1 MSLSRHPAP
10 ASGELQTLPAGH
22 GLNKPTASYGP
33 ARRHHSTRTR
43 LVSGAAL
50 CAAFL
55 LWHTG
60 SPALLAGEAIRAFCI
75 DFNWGPGGP
84 NGFAPPGLWAD
95 ADPEQHVAWYAGL
108 GANVIQTF
116 AISCNG
122 YAWYQGGKVPPQPG
136 LRHDFTTRLVKLGHA
151 RGMRVMGYFCV
162 AANTRWGREHPDLS
176 YGTPATFHLPLTDA
190 YLDYLGEAVTEALRK
205 TKMDGFMVDW
215 LWNPS
220 DEARQ
225 QANQGQWLKAE
236 QQLFTQLTGKPF
248 PADGKPAPEDR
259 LLYEQKATE
268 RCWRRIH
275 DTAKRVK
282 PGCIIWLSCH
292 DVRSPHFLNTS
303 VFKEADWLMD
313 ESGTP
318 EAMRAVAS
326 RLGSRTQPML
336 CLVGWGDRHDA
347 RKVLSDPASQVYG
360 IYGFSQPGTNSLPLP
375 IAECLGKPM
384 DSFSGNDRNIAALA
398 RWFNGKPFDYVASQA
413 GPEATPFASATPSG
427 LGPRPYP
434 ERLRWWAEGRFGLF
448 IHWGPVSLKETEI
461 SWSRAN
467 SNSKCPNQGN
477 IPVEV
482 YDNLYRQF
490 NPTNFSGSGWARLAK
505 AAGVKYM
512 VLTAKHC
519 DGFLLWHSQAS
530 DYNIAHTPFQ
540 RDVCIELARAA
551 RRQGLRIGW
560 YFSPMDWRDPDFRT
574 DRNALFVDRMQSEV
588 RELLSQCGRIDLLW
602 FDWDVQE
609 PLYDQARTYQI
620 VKELQPRIILDNR
633 LDLGPGNNE
642 CQLLST
648 NADYYTPEQ
657 SVGAYDDQRPWES
670 CMTISRS
677 GQWAWGGHKDGVKPF
692 AACLEML
699 IRCAGGD
706 GNLLLNVGPMPNGQ
720 IAPEQAGR
728 LKELGAWLAKYGQSI
743 YGTRGGPFKP
753 GAYGASTRKGK
764 TIFLHLWGWSKGSL
778 KLPPIPAKVLHSRVL
793 TGGKADVRQTPAGL
807 EISLPQADRQPLDT
821 VIALDLDRSALGLA
835 ALDVPVEPSLTTHA
849 KATASNVYGNQAE
862 YGPDKAVDG
871 RDDTRWATDAS
882 TTSAWLEVDLGRPA
896 TFSRA
901 AIIQAFPELK
911 RIHKFAIEYFRDGQW
926 ETCYR
931 GGDPGGELNAG
942 FPPITAQRVRLN
954 LLDANGGPTIWEFQL
969 FR

>member
-1 MSLSRHPAP
+1 LYA
-10 ASGELQTLPAGH
+10 
-22 GLNKPTASYGP
+22 
-33 ARRHHSTRTR
+33 
-43 LVSGAAL
+43 
-50 CAAFL
+50 
-55 LWHTG
+55 G
-60 SPALLAGEAIRAFCI
+60 SPVLLAGEPIRAFCI

-116 AISCNG
+116 AISCDG

-162 AANTRWGREHPDLS
+162 AANTRWGQEHPDLS

-190 YLDYLGEAVTEALRK
+190 YLDYLGEAITEALRK

-225 QANQGQWLKAE
+225 QANHGQWLQAE
-236 QQLFTQLTGKPF
+236 QQLFTQLTGKAF
-248 PADGKPAPEDR
+248 PADGQPVPEDR

-303 VFKEADWLMD
+303 VFKEVDWLMD

-326 RLGSRTQPML
+326 RLGHRTQPML
-336 CLVGWGDRHDA
+336 CLVGWGDKHDA
-347 RKVLSDPASQVYG
+347 RKVLSDPASRAYG
-360 IYGFSQPGTNSLPLP
+360 IYGFSKPGTNSLPLP
-375 IAECLGKPM
+375 ITECLGKPM

-398 RWFNGKPFDYVASQA
+398 RWFNGKPFDYVAAQA
-413 GPEATPFASATPSG
+413 GLGATPSAGATPVG

-467 SNSKCPNQGN
+467 SNPKCPNQGK

-490 NPTNFSGSGWARLAK
+490 NPTNFSGSEWARLAK

-530 DYNIAHTPFQ
+530 DYNIAHTHFQ
-540 RDVCIELARAA
+540 RDVCAELARGA
-551 RRQGLRIGW
+551 RGQGLRVGW

-574 DRNALFVDRMQSEV
+574 DRNALFVNRMQSEV
-588 RELLSQCGRIDLLW
+588 RELVSQCGRIDLMW
-602 FDWDVQE
+602 FDWDGHE

-620 VKELQPRIILDNR
+620 VKELQPRIIIDNR
-633 LDLGPGNNE
+633 LDLGSSNTDR
-642 CQLLST
+642 QLLST

-657 SVGAYDDQRPWES
+657 DVGAYDDQRPWES
-670 CMTISRS
+670 CMTISQS
-677 GQWAWGGHKDGVKPF
+677 GQWAWGGHKDGVKSF

-706 GNLLLNVGPMPNGQ
+706 GNMLLNVGPMPDGR
-720 IAPEQAGR
+720 IAPEQAVR
-728 LKELGAWLAKYGQSI
+728 LKELGGWLGQYGQSI

-753 GAYGASTRKGK
+753 GPYGSSTRKGK
-764 TIFLHLWGWSKGSL
+764 TVFLHLWRWSSGSL
-778 KLPPIPAKVLHSRVL
+778 KLPPIQAKVVRSRVL
-793 TGGKADVRQTPAGL
+793 TGGKADVHQTPAGL
-807 EISLPQADRQPLDT
+807 EISLPRAGRQPLDT

-849 KATASNVYGNQAE
+849 KATASNVFGNQAE

-882 TTSAWLEVDLGRPA
+882 TTSAWLEVDLGRPMQI
-896 TFSRA
+896 SRA
-901 AIIQAFPELK
+901 TIIQAFPELK
-911 RIHKFAIEYFRDGQW
+911 RIRKFAIEYFRDGQW

-931 GGDPGGELNAG
+931 GEEPGEKLSVE
-942 FPPITAQRVRLN
+942 FQPVTAERVRLN
-954 LLDANGGPTIWEFQL
+954 LLDANGGPTIWEFRL

>member
-1 MSLSRHPAP
+1 
-10 ASGELQTLPAGH
+10 
-22 GLNKPTASYGP
+22 
-33 ARRHHSTRTR
+33 
-43 LVSGAAL
+43 
-50 CAAFL
+50 L

>member
-1 MSLSRHPAP
+1 M
-10 ASGELQTLPAGH
+10 
-22 GLNKPTASYGP
+22 
-33 ARRHHSTRTR
+33 ARRRHSTRPR
-43 LVSGAAL
+43 LVIDAVL

-55 LWHTG
+55 SLHSG
-60 SPALLAGEAIRAFCI
+60 SPALQAGEPIRAFCI

-116 AISCNG
+116 AISCDG
-122 YAWYQGGKVPPQPG
+122 YAWYEGGKVPPQPG

-162 AANTRWGREHPDLS
+162 AANTRWGQEHPDLS
-176 YGTPATFHLPLTDA
+176 YGTPSTFHLPLTDA
-190 YLDYLGEAVTEALRK
+190 YLDYLGEAITEALRK

-225 QANQGQWLKAE
+225 QANHGQWLKAE

-259 LLYEQKATE
+259 LLYEQRATE

-303 VFKEADWLMD
+303 VFREADWLMD
-313 ESGTP
+313 ESGNP
-318 EAMRAVAS
+318 EAMRAVAP
-326 RLGSRTQPML
+326 RLGARTQPML

-347 RKVLSDPASQVYG
+347 RKVLSDPASQAYG
-360 IYGFSQPGTNSLPLP
+360 IYGFSKPGTNSLPLP
-375 IAECLGKPM
+375 IAECLGQPM

-413 GPEATPFASATPSG
+413 GPGTTPSASAIPAG
-427 LGPRPYP
+427 LEPRPYP

-467 SNSKCPNQGN
+467 SNPKCPNQGN
-477 IPVEV
+477 IPAEV
-482 YDNLYRQF
+482 YDNLYCQF
-490 NPTNFSGSGWARLAK
+490 NPTHFSGSEWARLAK

-530 DYNIAHTPFQ
+530 DYNIAHTPFR
-540 RDVCIELARAA
+540 RDVCAELARAA
-551 RRQGLRIGW
+551 RGQGLRIGW
-560 YFSPMDWRDPDFRT
+560 YFSPMDWRDPDFRSE
-574 DRNALFVDRMQSEV
+574 RNALFVDRMQSEV
-588 RELLSQCGRIDLLW
+588 RELLSQFGRIDLMW

-609 PLYDQARTYQI
+609 PLYDQARTYEI
-620 VKELQPRIILDNR
+620 VKALQPRIIIDNR

-670 CMTISRS
+670 CMTISQS

-720 IAPEQAGR
+720 IAPEQAER

-778 KLPPIPAKVLHSRVL
+778 MLPPIPAKVLRSRVL
-793 TGGKADVRQTPAGL
+793 TGGTAEVRQTPAGL
-807 EISLPQADRQPLDT
+807 GISLPQADRQPMDT
-821 VIALDLDRSALGLA
+821 VIALELDRSALGLA
-835 ALDVPVEPSLTTHA
+835 ALNLPLEPSLTTHA
-849 KATASNVYGNQAE
+849 KATASNVYGNQTE

-882 TTSAWLEVDLGRPA
+882 TTSAWLEVDLGRP
-896 TFSRA
+896 TQFSRA
-901 AIIQAFPELK
+901 TILQAYPELK
-911 RIHKFAIEYFRDGQW
+911 RIRKFAIEYFQDEQW

-931 GGDPGGELNAG
+931 GEDPGEKLSVE
-942 FPPITAQRVRLN
+942 FQPVTAQRVRLN

-969 FR
+969 FK